1 MALKHNKFTQY
12 IILFLITVFAVHN
25 SQAQGETQ
33 TLVLSGVII
42 TGKKAE
48 PVPGAHIYVYKAGR
62 GTSSGRLGT
71 FALTV
76 VPGDSVAISSVGFKP
91 HFYKIPYDKDENMSV
106 VIELKED
113 VQMLDV
119 VEVFPYP
126 TEEIFKERILAME
139 LPDEEAIQTLRRNL
153 SQQFIAQMAFEMG
166 MDAGA
171 NHKYYVNQYA
181 TNLGN
186 RYMAPSL
193 SLLNPFAWAR
203 FFQSL
208 KRKKKKKN

>member
-1 MALKHNKFTQY
+1 MKFYKITQY
-12 IILFLITVFAVHN
+12 ILIASFWLVFQN
-25 SQAQGETQ
+25 GQAQGDTQ
-33 TLVLSGVII
+33 ALLLSGVII

-48 PVPGAHIYVYKAGR
+48 PVPGAHVYIPRAGR
-62 GTSSGRLGT
+62 GTTSNKIGS
-71 FALTV
+71 FALNV
-76 VPGDSVAISSVGFKP
+76 VPGDSIAITSIGFKP
-91 HFYKIPYDKDENMSV
+91 HYYKVPKDKDENMSV

-113 VQMLDV
+113 VQLLDV

-126 TEEIFKERILAME
+126 TEEIFKERLLALE
-139 LPDEEAIQTLRRNL
+139 LPDEEVIQTLRKNL
-153 SQQFIAQMAFEMG
+153 SQQILTNMAINMG
-166 MDAGA
+166 MDAGS

-181 TNLGN
+181 VNLGN

>member
-1 MALKHNKFTQY
+1 MALKFHKITQY
-12 IILFLITVFAVHN
+12 IVIFMICAAFQQV
-25 SQAQGETQ
+25 QAQGETQ
-33 TLVLSGVII
+33 TLVLSGVLI

-48 PVPGAHIYVYKAGR
+48 PVPGAHVYIYRAGR
-62 GTSSGRLGT
+62 GTTSSSVGT
-71 FALTV
+71 FAITV
-76 VPGDSVAISSVGFKP
+76 VPGDSVAITSIGFKP
-91 HFYKIPYDKDENMSV
+91 HFYKIPRDKDENMSV

-126 TEEIFKERILAME
+126 TEEIFKERVLAME
-139 LPDEEAIQTLRRNL
+139 LPDEEAIQALRKNL
-153 SQQFIAQMAFEMG
+153 SQQFLSRMAFSMG
-166 MDAGA
+166 MDSGA

-181 TNLGN
+181 VNLGN

-208 KRKKKKKN
+208 KRKKKKKRN

>member
-1 MALKHNKFTQY
+1 MKFYKITQY
-12 IILFLITVFAVHN
+12 ILIASFWLAFQN
-25 SQAQGETQ
+25 GQAQGDTQ
-33 TLVLSGVII
+33 TLLLSGVII

-48 PVPGAHIYVYKAGR
+48 PVPGAHVYIPRAGR
-62 GTSSGRLGT
+62 GTSSNKIGS

-76 VPGDSVAISSVGFKP
+76 VPGDSIAITSIGFKP
-91 HFYKIPYDKDENMSV
+91 HYYKVPKDKDENMSV

-113 VQMLDV
+113 VQLLDV

-126 TEEIFKERILAME
+126 TEEIFKERLLALE
-139 LPDEEAIQTLRRNL
+139 LPDEEVIQTLRKNL
-153 SQQFIAQMAFEMG
+153 SQQILTNMAINMG

-181 TNLGN
+181 VNLGN

-208 KRKKKKKN
+208 KKKKKKKN